1 MNFYQD
7 LCEVVN
13 KEENVVIR
21 GYRTID
27 NCYVINPNSRTP
39 LVCSK
44 ANLDPIELSHRRQG
58 HINYKDLMHL
68 VNSKKVRG
76 IPRLSGEPK
85 CIGGECMK
93 GKQIKSSHKKV
104 KEIRTTRSLDL
115 LHMDLMG
122 PMRIES
128 RRGKRSVLVVINI
141 FSRYSFVTFLME
153 KLETIKHLKSL
164 FNRRQVEIGHPIVR
178 T

>member
-1 MNFYQD
+1 M
-7 LCEVVN
+7 
-13 KEENVVIR
+13 
-21 GYRTID
+21 
-27 NCYVINPNSRTP
+27 
-39 LVCSK
+39 
-44 ANLDPIELSHRRQG
+44 
-58 HINYKDLMHL
+58 
-68 VNSKKVRG
+68 NSKKVRG

-128 RRGKRSVLVVINI
+128 RRGKRFVLVVINI

-164 FNRRQVEIGHPIVR
+164 FNRIQVEIGHPIIR